1 MHARYFANLFKE
13 DEGCVDIDEC
23 LADVCQEFST
33 CFNQLGSYTCLCFEG
48 YEIDESGFCKLAPT
62 LLPTTVNS
70 QFMLNDYESNDIEET
85 EDEISIPSENLD
97 PVVSTD
103 SKNYISES

>member
-1 MHARYFANLFKE
+1 
-13 DEGCVDIDEC
+13 
-23 LADVCQEFST
+23 
-33 CFNQLGSYTCLCFEG
+33 
-48 YEIDESGFCKLAPT
+48 
-62 LLPTTVNS
+62 
-70 QFMLNDYESNDIEET
+70 MLNDYESNDIEET